1 MMKLG
6 VIILV
11 TSLFMF
17 GCSEDAVERFAF
29 EKTLKFGL
37 TKNCDKD
44 KECVA
49 AVDEQLPTCIGK
61 GDYKAVLRAKGEQ
74 EAVEHERFSRF
85 LFSCIVDKNGNP
97 FFVYEG

>member
-1 MMKLG
+1 MHRGL
-6 VIILV
+6 IILI
-11 TSLFMF
+11 TGLFLF

-44 KECVA
+44 KECVG
-49 AVDEQLPTCIGK
+49 AVEKQLPSCIEK

-74 EAVEHERFSRF
+74 EAVEQERFSQF
-85 LFSCIVDKNGNP
+85 LFSCIVDNDGNP
-97 FFVYEG
+97 YFVYKG

>member
-1 MMKLG
+1 MNRGL
-6 VIILV
+6 IILL
-11 TSLFMF
+11 TSLFVF
-17 GCSEDAVERFAF
+17 GCSEEAAERFAF
-29 EKTLKFGL
+29 EKTLKYGL

-49 AVDEQLPTCIGK
+49 AVDEQLPTCIEK
-61 GDYKAVLRAKGEQ
+61 GDYKAVLRAKSEQ

-85 LFSCIVDKNGNP
+85 LFSCIVDKDGYP

>member
-1 MMKLG
+1 MSRGL
-6 VIILV
+6 IIL
-11 TSLFMF
+11 TSCLFLL

-44 KECVA
+44 KECVT
-49 AVDEQLPTCIGK
+49 AVEEQLPSCIDK

-85 LFSCIVDKNGNP
+85 LFSCIVDNDGNP
-97 FFVYEG
+97 YFVYKG

>member
-1 MMKLG
+1 MSRSL
-6 VIILV
+6 IIL
-11 TSLFMF
+11 TSCLFLF

-29 EKTLKFGL
+29 EKTLKYGL

-49 AVDEQLPTCIGK
+49 AVDEQLPTCIEK

-74 EAVEHERFSRF
+74 EAIEHERFSLF
-85 LFSCIVDKNGNP
+85 LFSCIVDNDGNP
-97 FFVYEG
+97 YFVYKG

>member
-1 MMKLG
+1 MKLG

-49 AVDEQLPTCIGK
+49 AVDEQLPTCIEK
-61 GDYKAVLRAKGEQ
+61 GDYKAVLRASGEK
-74 EAVEHERFSRF
+74 EAAEQERFSRF
-85 LFSCIVDKNGNP
+85 LFTCIVDKGGDP
-97 FFVYEG
+97 IFVYEG

>member
-1 MMKLG
+1 MSRGL
-6 VIILV
+6 IIL
-11 TSLFMF
+11 TSCLFLL

-44 KECVA
+44 KECVT
-49 AVDEQLPTCIGK
+49 AVKEQLPSCIDK

-74 EAVEHERFSRF
+74 EAVEQERFSRF
-85 LFSCIVDKNGNP
+85 LFSCIVDKGGNP
-97 FFVYEG
+97 IFVYEG

>member
-1 MMKLG
+1 MHRGL
-6 VIILV
+6 IILI

-49 AVDEQLPTCIGK
+49 AIDEQLPACIEK
-61 GDYKAVLRAKGEQ
+61 GDYKALLRAKGKQ
-74 EAVEHERFSRF
+74 EAAEHERFSRF
-85 LFSCIVDKNGNP
+85 LFSCIVDKDGNP